1 MPESNQTL
9 HLTSGLEDKQGLE
22 EELNDIKKQQA
33 NSNYDVFYTTNNR
46 VSLSQ
51 QHSKRES
58 STSDK
63 MRLKETTKS

>member
-9 HLTSGLEDKQGLE
+9 YLISGLEDKQGLE
-22 EELNDIKKQQA
+22 EELSDTKKQQA

-51 QHSKRES
+51 QHSQRENS
-58 STSDK
+58 ASDK